1 MELGRYGVREILN
14 AQIIDYVTDKPVM
27 YMDYANTAT
36 NEWTSETTYAT
47 GGAGA
52 PRRIAFNGERQSTLT
67 IETQIFSL
75 KHLALLAG
83 RNIEKGQQQLFK
95 REVLTLVSD
104 GSGGQVVN
112 VSKAP
117 LNTASVSVF
126 TYVNGETTEELE
138 VAEIT
143 DKAIKV
149 SGGTVGDE
157 VEVFYQWKS
166 AANTPKVIFTAK
178 DFPKYCKIVGDTVFA
193 DEVAG
198 DMAAAQIH
206 YYKAKLQ
213 PNFSLNLAN
222 SGDPTSI
229 SLTFD
234 IFPVKVDG
242 VDTLADITVYDEDAE

>member
-14 AQIIDYVTDKPVM
+14 TQIVDYVTDKPIM

-52 PRRIAFNGERQSTLT
+52 PRRIAFNGTKQSTLT
-67 IETQIFSL
+67 IETQIFTL

-83 RNIEKGQQQLFK
+83 RNIEKAPQTLFK
-95 REVLTLVSD
+95 REVLTLTDD
-104 GSGGQVVN
+104 GTGGAVAN
-112 VSKAP
+112 LAKAP
-117 LNTASVSVF
+117 VNAASVSVF
-126 TYVNGETTEELE
+126 AFVNGDTAEELE
-138 VAEIT
+138 IAEVV
-143 DKAIKV
+143 DKAVKV
-149 SGGTVGDE
+149 ADGSVGDE
-157 VEVFYQWKS
+157 VEVFYQWKT
-166 AANTPKVIFTAK
+166 AVDTPKVTFTAK
-178 DFPKYCKIVGDTVFA
+178 DFPKYCKIIGDTVFA

-198 DMAAAQIH
+198 DMAAAQIQ

-229 SLTFD
+229 SLVFD

-242 VDTLADITVYDEDAE
+242 VDTLADITVYDEEE